1 MSKSDVLL
9 GLIKEVVKN
18 EVKQQVKEE
27 IVRLVKSG
35 AITLNSSKPKPATPS
50 LKEAIEIDPF
60 EKANQALQSSRNVT
74 PKQPQREFTKNPV
87 LNEILNQTSP
97 FTSAHRAEGAAASMG
112 MSGGSIL
119 DAIQPERS
127 VEEDWETLSYSN
139 ANMPSQQ
146 IPSTGNAGVDVLT
159 KALTRDYSEL
169 VKRFK

>member
-35 AITLNSSKPKPATPS
+35 AITLNSSKPKTTTPS

-60 EKANQALQSSRNVT
+60 EKANQALQNSRKVT
-74 PKQPQREFTKNPV
+74 PQQPQKEFTKNPV

-97 FTSAHRAEGAAASMG
+97 FTSAHRAEGSTTMG
-112 MSGGSIL
+112 MGGSIL
-119 DAIQPERS
+119 DAIQPEKS
-127 VEEDWETLSYSN
+127 MEEDWETLSYSN
-139 ANMPSQQ
+139 ANMPSHQ
-146 IPSTGNAGVDVLT
+146 IPTTDNAGVDVLA
-159 KALTRDYSEL
+159 KALTRDYREL
-169 VKRFK
+169 VKRF